1 MTIRP
6 STQPHVPPTKNKK
19 PGRAVPNH
27 AVHLRSIHRA
37 TETGENGEN
46 SLILSQCQETFSLNT
61 ALLHRWDTWNTG
73 VMPKWFSCDRLE
85 FQKPPRTLLD
95 ALFSLMSGKRH
106 FHHLIEKSLEN
117 HHLNSTDSGD
127 LHWGKNKALV
137 STTSSASFI
146 CVGQVDHGIWMH
158 MVYGSVI
165 EYTNHRL
172 VGQHTQAP
180 APILFSSPASHD
192 SRAKL
197 VWRPSQYFAATAWG
211 NRQLNMKFDM
221 I

>member
-1 MTIRP
+1 MPRNFLAQHGPSPPLGHLKYRCNAQMILVWQIRV
-6 STQPHVPPTKNKK
+6 SET
-19 PGRAVPNH
+19 
-27 AVHLRSIHRA
+27 A
-37 TETGENGEN
+37 T
-46 SLILSQCQETFSLNT
+46 
-61 ALLHRWDTWNTG
+61 D
-73 VMPKWFSCDRLE
+73 
-85 FQKPPRTLLD
+85 LD
-95 ALFSLMSGKRH
+95 ALFSLMSAKRH